1 MLQTHYPNFVVK
13 SHINGFLF
21 ALHLGRG
28 GGGGEVFSL
37 LLQETPSAKYV
48 PTALEGRGRGLS
60 TTPNNETALV
70 QHSEYANNK
79 ML

>member
-1 MLQTHYPNFVVK
+1 M
-13 SHINGFLF
+13 
-21 ALHLGRG
+21 
-28 GGGGEVFSL
+28 FSL